1 MKEQHD
7 RATKALSQA
16 YNEEHSQFKPRWEN
30 ESGTAIMKDML
41 TNERFYAGNQDWMF
55 LFCLC
60 ALKMPCESVVESMG
74 KIVADHADPSR
85 GCEIENYTK
94 EAVVHW
100 NAPPPAKAKLFLIK
114 ALKHRFG
121 DNWRTAFVH
130 ASERDHHGR
139 KRTAFMKSDVVERE
153 LGKKARL
160 SFMAE

>member
-1 MKEQHD
+1 
-7 RATKALSQA
+7 
-16 YNEEHSQFKPRWEN
+16 
-30 ESGTAIMKDML
+30 
-41 TNERFYAGNQDWMF
+41 MF

-94 EAVVHW
+94 EAAVHW